1 VGDGEFAAMS
11 QPASMTALP
20 AAASDVARARGTLP
34 ALRSPAVLAS
44 AGLTYLTLLLAA
56 DHYASQAEQGVLGVV
71 TAAVLLG
78 ALTLFPVE
86 QRAQALGVVV
96 FATIGE
102 VTGSLVW
109 GLYTYRL
116 ENVPMFVPPGHALML
131 MLGVAL
137 TGRMPERAA
146 RAILGGAGAYTIAAA
161 LYGLDT
167 LAVPLY
173 LLLMLSVLSLP
184 AQARLFASSF
194 VLTLALELYG
204 TALGNWWWHR
214 EVPWLNLVTTNPPA
228 IAGAF
233 YCTLHALAIGTKKLL
248 DSSRTTVVVA

>member
-1 VGDGEFAAMS
+1 M
-11 QPASMTALP
+11 
-20 AAASDVARARGTLP
+20 RP
-34 ALRSPAVLAS
+34 ALLLSAVAILAL
-44 AGLTYLTLLLAA
+44 GLWADIHVELPGQLAIGA
-56 DHYASQAEQGVLGVV
+56 VV
-71 TAAVLLG
+71 W
-78 ALTLFPVE
+78 ALTL
-86 QRAQALGVVV
+86 ALLAPMPAAERRFYLACIGI
-96 FATIGE
+96 ATAGE
-102 VTGSLVW
+102 LFLSLVW